1 MALSREDWIDITRH
15 LQQQVHDADPEVFEI
30 LARHVERWD
39 EPQRYLIDYIDV
51 LVKVMSERSSGSHG
65 RILNELNNWVRT
77 EQGGPIRG
85 LRLVLSPAEQE
96 LYRQEHVDLASLP
109 DRSAFISSLR
119 ELRADLMREIEES
132 GGQSDAPRG

>member
-1 MALSREDWIDITRH
+1 MEAME
-15 LQQQVHDADPEVFEI
+15 
-30 LARHVERWD
+30 
-39 EPQRYLIDYIDV
+39 
-51 LVKVMSERSSGSHG
+51 GSH
-65 RILNELNNWVRT
+65 NELNNWVRT
-77 EQGGPIRG
+77 EQGGPILG

-132 GGQSDAPRG
+132 GGQNDAPRG